1 VGSLGDVAPSD
12 RHQSQRTANAVSAT
26 RFRGSLVSSPWINGV
41 WWDAVDIDEERIV
54 LRPWLRRNITL
65 DRSIIDHVEITRVRV
80 PFNWSTY
87 VSFHHVDGTTAAK
100 IFTPWQRR
108 KFRAALIELG
118 WIVVD
123 KGGCPGSIG
132 WRASPLPVVTHRL
145 VSPDDR
151 D

>member
-1 VGSLGDVAPSD
+1 
-12 RHQSQRTANAVSAT
+12 VSAA

-41 WWDAVDIDEERIV
+41 WWDAVDINEEHIV

-65 DRSIIDHVEITRVRV
+65 TRSSIDRVEITRVRV

-87 VSFHHVDGTTAAK
+87 VSFHRLDGTVAAK

-123 KGGCPGSIG
+123 KAGRPGSIGGRKWGLG
-132 WRASPLPVVTHRL
+132 WRASPLPVVTHRP